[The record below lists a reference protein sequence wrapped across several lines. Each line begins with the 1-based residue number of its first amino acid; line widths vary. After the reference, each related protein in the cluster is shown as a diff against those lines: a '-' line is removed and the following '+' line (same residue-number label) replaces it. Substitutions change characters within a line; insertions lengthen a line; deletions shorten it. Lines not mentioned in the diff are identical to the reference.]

1 MLTPEQIQ
9 DQIQDKNFKNA
20 QHAYDGHEVV
30 IPADKLKNVFAVRE
44 YQRTAFLTG
53 NIVNEEMLT
62 EEILPEVKDYLRGQG
77 PYNYQMVK
85 ERGIEWFLKNG
96 HSKDNSDIT
105 GAIFRFAR
113 SSTAITF
120 KLAYL

>member
-9 DQIQDKNFKNA
+9 DQIQDKNFKNPL
-20 QHAYDGHEVV
+20 HAYDGHEVV
-30 IPADKLKNVFAVRE
+30 IPFDKLKNVFAVRE
-44 YQRTAFLTG
+44 NRRMSMLTG
-53 NIVNEEMLT
+53 NMVTEEMLT
-62 EEILPEVKDYLRGQG
+62 EEILPDVKSYLRGQG

-85 ERGIEWFLKNG
+85 ERSVDWYMKGG
-96 HSKDNSDIT
+96 HTSDIT